1 LYSTSFVEQAGSQ
14 GLALSDKPTKMLEK
28 WMKVKKLVWMLMVTQ
43 LGLVACSK
51 APETSSEVVVR
62 PVKLFQITDQQSG
75 AIRQFPALVEPT
87 ENARLTFRVAGKL
100 TALEV
105 RPGQNV
111 SRGQL
116 LARLDQTDFNLKQQQ
131 AQAKYQL
138 AKAQFDRA
146 ASLISQKLV
155 SQAMFDEAKA
165 QLQVAEADLKTSE
178 TNLSYTE
185 MRAPFS
191 GTVSRSLVENHE
203 NVAAQQAVL
212 ELQVR
217 DMVDV
222 VIQVPEDVIA
232 SVRKDIEYQPDVVF
246 DSYPALRYKA
256 SIKEW
261 DTRAD
266 TATNSFKVVF
276 SMATPKEFNVLS
288 GMTANLIADLSKF
301 TSLDVSALRVP
312 ATAVFAANDQPVD
325 HPERFVWVYQP
336 DSQQVQRRA
345 VKTGRLT
352 ADGIEI
358 ESGLAVGEQVVTAG
372 TQQLTEG
379 QKVRPWQRER
389 GL

>member
-1 LYSTSFVEQAGSQ
+1 
-14 GLALSDKPTKMLEK
+14 M
-28 WMKVKKLVWMLMVTQ
+28 MVKKLVWVAVISSLT
-43 LGLVACSK
+43 LVACSK
-51 APETSSEVVVR
+51 APQSTNEVVIR
-62 PVKLFQITDQQSG
+62 PVKLFQLTDAHSG

-100 TALEV
+100 TALKV
-105 RPGQNV
+105 RPGQHV
-111 SRGQL
+111 EKGQL
-116 LARLDQTDFNLKQQQ
+116 LAALDQTDFKLKQQQ

-138 AKAQFDRA
+138 AKAQFERA
-146 ASLISQKLV
+146 DSLIKQKLV

-178 TNLSYTE
+178 TNLSYTQ
-185 MRAPFS
+185 MLAPFT

-212 ELQVR
+212 ELQLR

-246 DSYPALRYKA
+246 DSYPSLRYKA
-256 SIKEW
+256 SLKEW

-276 SMATPKEFNVLS
+276 SMATPKEFNVFS
-288 GMTANLIADLSKF
+288 GMTANLIADLTKF

-336 DSQQVQRRA
+336 DSQQVTRRA

-358 ESGLAVGEQVVTAG
+358 LSGLAIGEQVVTAG
-372 TQQLTEG
+372 TQQLIEG
-379 QKVRPWQRER
+379 QQVRPWQRER

>member
-1 LYSTSFVEQAGSQ
+1 
-14 GLALSDKPTKMLEK
+14 M
-28 WMKVKKLVWMLMVTQ
+28 MVKKLVWAAVISSLT
-43 LGLVACSK
+43 LVACSK
-51 APETSSEVVVR
+51 APQSTNEVVIR
-62 PVKLFQITDQQSG
+62 PVKLFQLTDLHSG

-100 TALEV
+100 TALKV
-105 RPGQNV
+105 RPGQHV
-111 SRGQL
+111 EKGQL
-116 LARLDQTDFNLKQQQ
+116 LAALDQTDFKLKQQQ

-138 AKAQFDRA
+138 AKAQFERA
-146 ASLISQKLV
+146 ESLIKQKLV

-178 TNLSYTE
+178 TNLSYTQ
-185 MRAPFS
+185 MLAPFT

-212 ELQVR
+212 ELQLR

-232 SVRKDIEYQPDVVF
+232 SVRRDIAYQPDVVF
-246 DSYPALRYKA
+246 DSYPSLRYKA
-256 SIKEW
+256 SLKEW

-276 SMATPKEFNVLS
+276 SMATPKEFNVFS
-288 GMTANLIADLSKF
+288 GMTANVIADLTKF

-336 DSQQVQRRA
+336 DKQQVQRRA
-345 VKTGRLT
+345 VKIGRLT

-358 ESGLAVGEQVVTAG
+358 VSGLAVGEQIVTAG

-379 QKVRPWQRER
+379 QQVRLWQRER

>member
-1 LYSTSFVEQAGSQ
+1 
-14 GLALSDKPTKMLEK
+14 LALDKESEQLLER
-28 WMKVKKLVWMLMVTQ
+28 WMMVKKLVWAAVISSLT
-43 LGLVACSK
+43 LVACSK
-51 APETSSEVVVR
+51 APQSTNEVVIR
-62 PVKLFQITDQQSG
+62 PVKLFQLTDLHSG

-100 TALEV
+100 TALKV
-105 RPGQNV
+105 RPGQHV
-111 SRGQL
+111 EKGQL
-116 LARLDQTDFNLKQQQ
+116 LAALDQTDFKLKLQQ

-138 AKAQFDRA
+138 AKAQFERA
-146 ASLISQKLV
+146 ESLIKQKLV

-178 TNLSYTE
+178 TNLSYTQ
-185 MRAPFS
+185 MLAPFT

-212 ELQVR
+212 ELQLR

-232 SVRKDIEYQPDVVF
+232 SVRRDIAYQPDVVF
-246 DSYPALRYKA
+246 DSYPSLRYKA
-256 SIKEW
+256 SLKEW

-276 SMATPKEFNVLS
+276 SMATPKEFNVFS
-288 GMTANLIADLSKF
+288 GMTANVIADLTKF

-336 DSQQVQRRA
+336 DKQQVQRRA
-345 VKTGRLT
+345 VKIGRLT

-358 ESGLAVGEQVVTAG
+358 VSGLAVGEQIVTAG

-379 QKVRPWQRER
+379 QQVRPWQRER

>member
-1 LYSTSFVEQAGSQ
+1 MLGLYSSQ
-14 GLALSDKPTKMLEK
+14 LALDKKSKQLLEK
-28 WMKVKKLVWMLMVTQ
+28 WMMVKKLVWLVVLSSLT
-43 LGLVACSK
+43 LVACSK
-51 APETSSEVVVR
+51 APQSTDEVVIR
-62 PVKLFQITDQQSG
+62 PVKLFQLTDTHRG

-100 TALEV
+100 TALQV
-105 RPGQNV
+105 RPGQHV
-111 SRGQL
+111 EKGQL
-116 LARLDQTDFNLKQQQ
+116 LAALDQTDFKLKQQQ

-146 ASLISQKLV
+146 ESLIKQKLV

-178 TNLSYTE
+178 TNLSYTQ
-185 MRAPFS
+185 MLAPFS
-191 GTVSRSLVENHE
+191 GTVARLLVENHE

-212 ELQVR
+212 ELQLR

-232 SVRKDIEYQPDVVF
+232 SVRRDIAYQPDVVF
-246 DSYPALRYKA
+246 DSYPSLRYKA
-256 SIKEW
+256 SLKEW

-276 SMATPKEFNVLS
+276 SMATPKDFNVFS
-288 GMTANLIADLSKF
+288 GMTANVIADLAQF
-301 TSLDVSALRVP
+301 TSLDLSALRVP

-336 DSQQVQRRA
+336 EKQQVQRRA
-345 VKTGRLT
+345 VKIGRLT

-358 ESGLAVGEQVVTAG
+358 VSGLAVGEQVVTAG
-372 TQQLTEG
+372 IQQLTEG
-379 QKVRPWQRER
+379 QQVRPWQRER

>member
-1 LYSTSFVEQAGSQ
+1 
-14 GLALSDKPTKMLEK
+14 M
-28 WMKVKKLVWMLMVTQ
+28 VKKLVWVAVISSLT
-43 LGLVACSK
+43 LVACSK
-51 APETSSEVVVR
+51 APQSTNEVVVR
-62 PVKLFQITDQQSG
+62 PVKLFQLTDLHSG

-100 TALEV
+100 TALKV
-105 RPGQNV
+105 RPGQHV
-111 SRGQL
+111 EKGQV
-116 LARLDQTDFNLKQQQ
+116 LAALDQTDFKLKQQQ

-146 ASLISQKLV
+146 ASLIKQKLV

-178 TNLSYTE
+178 TNLSYTQ
-185 MRAPFS
+185 MLAPFT

-212 ELQVR
+212 ELQLR

-232 SVRKDIEYQPDVVF
+232 SVRREIEYQPDVVF
-246 DSYPALRYKA
+246 DSYPSLRYKA
-256 SIKEW
+256 SLKEW

-276 SMATPKEFNVLS
+276 SMATPKEFNVFS
-288 GMTANLIADLSKF
+288 GMTANVIADLTKF

-336 DSQQVQRRA
+336 DKQQVQRRA

-358 ESGLAVGEQVVTAG
+358 VSGLAIGEQVVTAG

-379 QKVRPWQRER
+379 QQVRPWQRER